1 MMLSPELERIV
12 AKAVREVKIRQHEY
26 LTLEHM
32 LYGYIQDDYGKSILE
47 GCGVDVERLREQ
59 LQRFFA
65 EHMEI
70 AVRPEYEIVQTAS
83 VQRAMQRAVLHIQ
96 SAGKDRIRAGDF
108 LASMLEEEDTFAA
121 YFLRSQGVTRLAV
134 LEYISHMPSEEEE
147 SASRSEREA
156 SSSFLEK
163 FTVDLVRKGRE
174 GRLDPLIGREAELE
188 RTLRILA
195 RRRKNNPVFVGDPG
209 VGKTA
214 VVEGFALRIAQ
225 GEVPPMFQNARI
237 FALDM
242 GALLAGTKYRGD
254 FEARLK
260 GVITEIKN
268 IPGAILCVDEIH
280 TIVGAGATSSGSLDA
295 SNILKPVLASG
306 EVRCIGTTTFEEY
319 KNHFEKDRAL
329 SRRFQKVEILEPTI
343 EETEKILLGLRSRYE
358 AHHGVRYQ
366 PSAIRA
372 AAELS
377 ARHITERFL
386 PDKAIDVLDE
396 AGAAFALSGGRRRT
410 VTRADV
416 ERIVARM
423 ARIPSERLETSDRD
437 RLASLETRLQSQVF
451 GQQEA
456 VRLVAQAIK
465 RSRAGLGP
473 QDRPVGSFLC
483 IGPTGVGKTELA
495 RQLAQALGIPLL
507 RFDMSEYMEKHAVAR
522 LIGAPPGY
530 VGFEQGGLLT
540 DAIRKT
546 PHCVLLLDEIEK
558 AHEDMFSILLQV
570 MDHATLTDNT
580 GRKADFRNVILL
592 MTSNAG
598 AREMQTSAI
607 GFGAGGETERAH
619 RGLQAVER
627 LFSPEFRNRL
637 DAIVP
642 FHGLTQDIMERIV
655 EKFIAELATQ
665 LASRKVR
672 IELTDAARAWLAQR
686 GFDPAFGARP
696 LGRLVQKEIKDPLA
710 DAILFG
716 PLAQGGA
723 VVVDAGPD
731 GLTFQYST

>member
-12 AKAVREVKIRQHEY
+12 ARAVREVKIRQHEL
-26 LTLEHM
+26 LTLEHV
-32 LYGYIQDDYGKSILE
+32 LYGYVQDEYGKQLLQ
-47 GCGVDVERLREQ
+47 GCGIDVDRLEEQ
-59 LQRFFA
+59 LQRFFF

-70 AVRPEYEIVQTAS
+70 TNRPEYEIVQTAS

-96 SAGKDRIRAGDF
+96 SAGKRRIQPGDL
-108 LASMLEEEDTFAA
+108 LASMLEEEDTFAV
-121 YFLRSQGVTRLAV
+121 YFLKSQGLTRLAV
-134 LEYISHMPSEEEE
+134 LEYISHVQPEHEGSTRPLET
-147 SASRSEREA
+147 AQPT
-156 SSSFLEK
+156 FLEK
-163 FTVDLVRKGRE
+163 YTVDLVRKAQE
-174 GRLDPLIGREAELE
+174 GRIDPLIGREAEIE

-195 RRRKNNPVFVGDPG
+195 RRKKNNPVFVGEPG

-214 VVEGFALRIAQ
+214 VVEGLALRIARR
-225 GEVPPMFQNARI
+225 EVPAMFRKTRL

-260 GVITEIKN
+260 GILTELTA

-280 TIVGAGATSSGSLDA
+280 TIVGAGATSGGTLDA
-295 SNILKPVLASG
+295 SNILKPVLSSG
-306 EVRCIGTTTFEEY
+306 EIRCIGTTTYEEY

-329 SRRFQKVEILEPTI
+329 SRRFQKVEILEPSV
-343 EETEKILLGLRSRYE
+343 EETEKILLGLRERYE
-358 AHHGVRYQ
+358 THHGVRYQ

-377 ARHITERFL
+377 ARYLTERFL

-410 VTRADV
+410 VTRADI

-423 ARIPSERLETSDRD
+423 ARIPSDRLEASERN
-437 RLASLETRLQSQVF
+437 RLAELESRLRQQVF
-451 GQQEA
+451 GQDEA
-456 VRLVAQAIK
+456 VGIVVQAIK

-473 QDRPVGSFLC
+473 EHRPVGSFLL

-495 RQLAQALGIPLL
+495 RQLAEALGVPLL

-540 DAIRKT
+540 DAVRKN
-546 PHCVLLLDEIEK
+546 PHSVLLLDEIEK

-570 MDHATLTDNT
+570 MDHATLTDNN
-580 GRKADFRNVILL
+580 GRKADFRNVVLL

-598 AREMQTSAI
+598 AREMQSAVI
-607 GFGAGGETERAH
+607 GFGESGDAERLH
-619 RGLQAVER
+619 RGMQAVER

-642 FHGLTQDIMERIV
+642 FHGLSQDIMERIV
-655 EKFIAELATQ
+655 DKFVAELSAQ
-665 LASRKVR
+665 LAPKKVHLQ
-672 IELTDAARAWLAQR
+672 LTDAARTWLAKR

-710 DAILFG
+710 DALLFG
-716 PLAQGGA
+716 PLVAGGQ
-723 VVVDAGPD
+723 VTVDVEGE
-731 GLTFQYST
+731 GLVFRYSA

>member
-12 AKAVREVKIRQHEY
+12 AKAVREVKIRQHEF
-26 LTLEHM
+26 LTLEHL
-32 LYGYIQDDYGKSILE
+32 LYGYIKDEYGKSILE
-47 GCGVDVERLREQ
+47 GCGIDITRLEEQ
-59 LQRFFA
+59 LHRFFL

-70 AVRPEYEIVQTAS
+70 ALRPEYEIVQTAS
-83 VQRAMQRAVLHIQ
+83 VQRTMQRAVLHIQ
-96 SAGKDRIRAGDF
+96 SAGKQHIRPGDF
-108 LASMLEEEDTFAA
+108 LASMLEEEDTFAV
-121 YFLRSQGVTRLAV
+121 YFLKSQGLTRLAV
-134 LEYISHMPSEEEE
+134 LEYISHVQPEEETATRG
-147 SASRSEREA
+147 SDAPQPT
-156 SSSFLEK
+156 FLEK
-163 FTVDLVRKGRE
+163 YTVDLVRRARE
-174 GRLDPLIGREAELE
+174 GRIDPLIGRDVEIE

-195 RRRKNNPVFVGDPG
+195 RRKKNNPVFVGDPG

-214 VVEGFALRIAQ
+214 VVEGLALRIAQ
-225 GEVPPMFQNARI
+225 GEVPAMFREVRL

-242 GALLAGTKYRGD
+242 GALVAGTKYRGD

-260 GVITEIKN
+260 GVVAELQN

-280 TIVGAGATSSGSLDA
+280 TIVGAGATSSGTLDA

-306 EVRCIGTTTFEEY
+306 EIRCIGTTTYEEY

-329 SRRFQKVEILEPTI
+329 SRRFQKVEILEPSVAD
-343 EETEKILLGLRSRYE
+343 TEKILLGLRERYE

-423 ARIPSERLETSDRD
+423 ARIPSERLESSDRE
-437 RLASLETRLQSQVF
+437 RLARLDARLRQQVF
-451 GQQEA
+451 GQDEA
-456 VRLVAQAIK
+456 VDVVVQAIK

-473 QDRPVGSFLC
+473 QERPVGSFLC

-495 RQLAQALGIPLL
+495 RRLAEALGVPLL

-530 VGFEQGGLLT
+530 VGFEQGGLLI
-540 DAIRKT
+540 DAVRKN

-558 AHEDMFSILLQV
+558 AHEDMFNILLQV
-570 MDHATLTDNT
+570 MDHATLTDT
-580 GRKADFRNVILL
+580 SGRKADFRNVVLL

-598 AREMQTSAI
+598 AREMQSAAI
-607 GFGAGGETERAH
+607 GFASAGEDERTH
-619 RGLQAVER
+619 RGMLAVER

-642 FHGLTQDIMERIV
+642 FHGLSQEVMERIV
-655 EKFIAELATQ
+655 DKLMAELAAQ
-665 LASRKVR
+665 LAPKKVR
-672 IELTDAARAWLAQR
+672 VALTDAARAWLARR

-696 LGRLVQKEIKDPLA
+696 LGRLLQKEVKDPLA

-716 PLAQGGA
+716 PLAGGG
-723 VVVDAGPD
+723 VVTVDVD
-731 GLTFQYST
+731 GDRLSFQYDR